1 MIVIVVCLMLLCT
14 FFFKAYRPYI
24 TAAATEQTN
33 LYLQKIIN
41 NTVAETLKKHDYSSF
56 VKLSKDV
63 NNKITG
69 IETDT
74 VRINEFTS
82 DYMEKFAD
90 NLEFIDNQKIHI
102 PLWVAFNNPIMFG
115 TNRGIPCY
123 MTSFTTLSTKVVE
136 TFESTGINQTIHIL
150 NLKVETAVVIIAPSL
165 KINHVVSTTIPIAQ
179 TVIVGDVPQTYTN
192 VSTGKDKLDDTVLQL
207 AGN

>member
-1 MIVIVVCLMLLCT
+1 MLLCT

-90 NLEFIDNQKIHI
+90 NLEVIDNQKIHI
-102 PLWVAFNNPIMFG
+102 PLWVAFNNPIIFG

-123 MTSFTTLSTKVVE
+123 MTSFTTLSAKVVE

-192 VSTGKDKLDDTVLQL
+192 VSTSKDKLDDTVLQL

>member
-1 MIVIVVCLMLLCT
+1 MLLCT

-82 DYMEKFAD
+82 DYMKKIAD
-90 NLEFIDNQKIHI
+90 NLEVIDNQKIHI
-102 PLWVAFNNPIMFG
+102 PLCVAFNNPIMFG

-123 MTSFTTLSTKVVE
+123 MTSFTTLSAKVVE

-165 KINHVVSTTIPIAQ
+165 KINHVVSTTIPIAH

-207 AGN
+207 AEN